1 MIEIQ
6 PLKQTISGYKM
17 CKFKLNGKIMGG
29 GDTLTLNDIKP
40 TEYLKIMVNENGN
53 IELWT
58 EDIEGNETNINWEKK
73 E

>member
-1 MIEIQ
+1 MITIK
-6 PLKQTISGYKM
+6 PLKRTFSGYKIL
-17 CKFKLNGKIMGG
+17 KFYMDGKEMGS
-29 GDTLTLNDIKP
+29 GDTLNIKDIEP

-53 IELWT
+53 IDVWT